1 MAKPRGRRLHKNKE
15 EVEEDITE
23 RADLNVLQQQ
33 NYDDAEIADP
43 QQPSSNGKDP
53 NTFFGVLDSEELDYF
68 KRSEATLS
76 INTFETEDD
85 KKIFIQNVIQEANKK
100 ELKLATS
107 QICSKLMERLVL
119 DCEDTNLT
127 KQIFKNTQGFFYNLS
142 CQKYSSH
149 VVETLLIKSAEIV
162 EKELLA
168 HYDGPDSMESLMIEM
183 IHEFED
189 HLEHLLTH
197 QYGSHVLRVL
207 LLIFASKFIP
217 NTAEVNS
224 QLRSKKSKIAR
235 KMIQIKDTET
245 FNKSYQTPGSFKLEL
260 KKLLSKFYND
270 LQLEDEDSKAT
281 EKLRDLCLNKIA
293 SPVLQLIIQV
303 EGIFD
308 KDRKFYGLIYNPSKE
323 LDSNDTKEASFIKYC
338 INDSVGCHFLE
349 NCLINIKPV
358 YRNRLFKLYL
368 ESSIEELYKRA
379 IFEKSHQNGIF
390 ILKALIEHC
399 NLNDARKIVTILIP
413 LIQVPQIYENEF
425 SMDLVA
431 KLLEFSAKNDNYMR
445 EKIMKTLIGDYKK
458 DSENN
463 DSFMEDVLKLNG
475 STLGNRK
482 DDWPTSEERRR
493 ALFMETLIKYDPKFL
508 NILIDNL
515 LFAGEIKLIDM
526 CLHGCFSFVVENA
539 LDVKQVEIIKRRQLL
554 NIFSKHAVELA
565 CNAFGS
571 HIMDKLWFFSSKI
584 MINKE
589 RIAQSLLNEEEKVKN
604 SNYGKMVW
612 KNWTLELYKRKL
624 MDWKR
629 KCKDLD
635 AELFPD
641 SKPIQQKSQLKSG
654 NNSGPNN
661 NGPRTTY
668 NSFTPR
674 REKRKYQNDQPK
686 YDENY
691 KRSR

>member
-1 MAKPRGRRLHKNKE
+1 MAKARGRRQHKHQTDE
-15 EVEEDITE
+15 EVNEDQI
-23 RADLNVLQQQ
+23 DVNVLQQQ
-33 NYDDAEIADP
+33 NYGSEINEDG
-43 QQPSSNGKDP
+43 QQPTPSSNGKDP
-53 NTFFGVLDSEELDYF
+53 NTFFGVLDTEELEYF
-68 KRSEATLS
+68 KRQEATLS
-76 INTFETEDD
+76 INTFETDED
-85 KKIFIQNVIQEANKK
+85 KKNFIQNTIKEANKK

-107 QICSKLMERLVL
+107 QICSKLMERLIL
-119 DCEDTNLT
+119 ECEETDLI
-127 KQIFKNTQGFFYNLS
+127 KQIFKNTLGFFYNLS

-168 HYDGPDSMESLMIEM
+168 QYDGEDSMESLMIEM
-183 IHEFED
+183 IHEFQD
-189 HLEHLLTH
+189 NIDHLLTH

-217 NTAEVNS
+217 NTTETNS

-245 FNKSYQTPGSFKLEL
+245 FNKSYKTPSTFKVEL
-260 KKLLSKFYND
+260 KKILTTFYESLPLSE
-270 LQLEDEDSKAT
+270 EDNSKAT
-281 EKLRDLCLNKIA
+281 EQLRELSLNKIA
-293 SPVLQLIIQV
+293 SPVMQLIIQV
-303 EGIFD
+303 EGIYD
-308 KDRKFYGLIYNPSKE
+308 KDRKFYGLIFNSSKE
-323 LDSNDTKEASFIKYC
+323 LDSRDNKEESYVNFC

-368 ESSIEELYKRA
+368 ESKVEDFYKRA
-379 IFEKSHQNGIF
+379 MLQENHQNGIF
-390 ILKALIEHC
+390 ILKALIENC
-399 NLNDARKIVTILIP
+399 NLNDARKIFTILIP
-413 LIQVPQIYENEF
+413 LIEVPQIYKNEF
-425 SMDLVA
+425 SMDLVG
-431 KLLEFSAKNDNYMR
+431 KLLEFSNKNDNYMR
-445 EKIMKTLIGDYKK
+445 EKIMKKLLGDYNK

-463 DSFMEDVLKLNG
+463 DKFMEDVLKLEG

-515 LFAGEIKLIDM
+515 LFVEEHKLIDM
-526 CLHGCFSFVVENA
+526 CLHGCFSYVIENA
-539 LDVKQVEIIKRRQLL
+539 LEVTKVEIIKRRQLL
-554 NIFSKHAVELA
+554 NIFSKYAVELS

-571 HIMDKLWFFSSKI
+571 HVMDKLWFFSSKI

-589 RIAQSLLNEEEKVKN
+589 RIAQAMLGEEEKVKN

-612 KNWTLELYKRKL
+612 KNWSLEQYKRKM
-624 MDWKR
+624 MDWKK

-635 AELFPD
+635 VELFPD
-641 SKPIQQKSQLKSG
+641 SKPLQHKPQKGGLNKPQGAK
-654 NNSGPNN
+654 
-661 NGPRTTY
+661 TTY
-668 NSFTPR
+668 NSFAPR
-674 REKRKYQNDQPK
+674 REKRKYEQDKPEYDQ
-686 YDENY
+686 NY

>member
-15 EVEEDITE
+15 AEDEDLEQKT
-23 RADLNVLQQQ
+23 DLNVLQQQ
-33 NYDDAEIADP
+33 NYDNEEQVSP

-85 KKIFIQNVIQEANKK
+85 KKIFIKNVIQEANKK

-107 QICSKLMERLVL
+107 QICSKLMERLIL
-119 DCEDTNLT
+119 ECEDVTLI
-127 KQIFKNTQGFFYNLS
+127 KQIYKNTLGFFYNLS

-149 VVETLLIKSAEIV
+149 VVETMLIKSAEIV
-162 EKELLA
+162 EKELLSQ
-168 HYDGPDSMESLMIEM
+168 YEGEDSMESLMIEM
-183 IHEFED
+183 LHEFED
-189 HLEHLLTH
+189 HLEHLMTH

-217 NTAEVNS
+217 NTSEVNS

-235 KMIQIKDTET
+235 KMIQIKDTAT
-245 FNKSYQTPGSFKLEL
+245 FNKSYQTPSSFKLEL
-260 KKLLSKFYND
+260 KKLLTKFFED
-270 LQLEDEDSKAT
+270 LQLGDENKNAT
-281 EKLRDLCLNKIA
+281 EKLRELSLNKIA
-293 SPVLQLIIQV
+293 SPVLQLIIQS

-308 KDRKFYGLIYNPSKE
+308 KERKFYGLTFNPSKE
-323 LDSNDTKEASFIKYC
+323 LDSRDTKEESYVKFC
-338 INDSVGCHFLE
+338 ISDSVGCHFLE

-368 ESSIEELYKRA
+368 EDSIEDLYKRA
-379 IFEKSHQNGIF
+379 MFEKSHQNGIF

-399 NLNDARKIVTILIP
+399 NLNDARKIATKLIP
-413 LIQVPQIYENEF
+413 LIEVPQIYENEF

-431 KLLEFSAKNDNYMR
+431 KLLEFSGKNDNYMR
-445 EKIMKTLIGDYKK
+445 EKIMKTLLGDYKK
-458 DSENN
+458 NSENN
-463 DSFMEDVLKLNG
+463 DAFMEDVLKLNG

-493 ALFMETLIKYDPKFL
+493 ALFMETLIKYDSKFL

-515 LFAGEIKLIDM
+515 LFAGEIKLVDM
-526 CLHGCFSFVVENA
+526 CLHGCFSYVVENA
-539 LDVKQVEIIKRRQLL
+539 LDVKNVEIIKRRQLL
-554 NIFSKHAVELA
+554 NILSKHSVELA

-589 RIAQSLLNEEEKVKN
+589 RIAQALLNEEEKVKN

-641 SKPIQQKSQLKSG
+641 SKPMQHKNQ
-654 NNSGPNN
+654 
-661 NGPRTTY
+661 NGPGANKNGSTGPKTTY

>member
-1 MAKPRGRRLHKNKE
+1 MAKPRGRRLHKHKDAE
-15 EVEEDITE
+15 EDVEERVNLET
-23 RADLNVLQQQ
+23 LQQQ
-33 NYDDAEIADP
+33 NYEVEDTDFQKA
-43 QQPSSNGKDP
+43 SSNGKDP

-76 INTFETEDD
+76 INTFETEED
-85 KKIFIQNVIQEANKK
+85 KKIFIQNVIKEASKK

-107 QICSKLMERLVL
+107 QICSKLMERLIL
-119 DCEDTNLT
+119 DCEDIDLI
-127 KQIFKNTQGFFYNLS
+127 KQIFKNTLGFFYNLS

-168 HYDGPDSMESLMIEM
+168 HFDGPDSMESLMLDM

-217 NTAEVNS
+217 NTVEVNS

-235 KMIQIKDTET
+235 KMIQIKDTDT
-245 FNKSYQTPGSFKLEL
+245 FNRTYQTPSSFKLEL
-260 KKLLSKFYND
+260 KKFLTKFYQD
-270 LQLEDEDSKAT
+270 LQLGDDANQAS
-281 EKLRDLCLNKIA
+281 EKLREFCLNKVS

-308 KDRKFYGLIYNPSKE
+308 KDRKFYGLIFNESKE
-323 LDSNDTKEASFIKYC
+323 LDSRDGKEEAFVKYC
-338 INDSVGCHFLE
+338 INDSVGNHFLE

-368 ESSIEELYKRA
+368 ESNIEELYKRA
-379 IFEKSHQNGIF
+379 AFEKSHQSGIF
-390 ILKALIEHC
+390 ILKALIENC

-413 LIQVPQIYENEF
+413 LLEVPQIFDNEF
-425 SMDLVA
+425 LMDLVG
-431 KLLEFSAKNDNYMR
+431 KLLEFSSKNDHFMKY
-445 EKIMKTLIGDYKK
+445 KIVKSLLGNYKK
-458 DSENN
+458 DAEKS
-463 DSFMEDVLKLNG
+463 DSFIEDVLKLNG
-475 STLGNRK
+475 STLGNTK
-482 DDWPTSEERRR
+482 GDWPTSDERRR
-493 ALFMETLIKYDPKFL
+493 ALFMETLIKYDDIFL
-508 NILIDNL
+508 VILVDNM
-515 LFAGEIKLIDM
+515 LFFGEDKLIAM

-539 LDVKQVEIIKRRQLL
+539 LDAQKVEIIKRRQLL
-554 NIFSKHAVELA
+554 NMFSKHAVELA

-589 RIAQSLLNEEEKVKN
+589 RIAQSLLEEEEKVKN

-612 KNWTLELYKRKL
+612 KNWSLELYKRKL

-629 KCKDLD
+629 QCKDLD
-635 AELFPD
+635 AELFPN
-641 SKPIQQKSQLKSG
+641 SKPLQQKNQPKSLTKG
-654 NNSGPNN
+654 S
-661 NGPRTTY
+661 NGPQTTY